1 MSERERQRQGRRRG
15 PRPSD
20 AAIVGM
26 GAVFPG
32 AADLA
37 AYRRNLFSGA
47 DCIGDVPPQR
57 WDPEVYYHPDGA
69 AGPVAG
75 DRFYCRRGGF
85 VDGLAAFDP
94 TRFGI
99 MPAAVEGAEPDQM
112 LALQAT
118 AEAVADAGG
127 EGRLPADRS
136 RIGVVLGRGGF
147 MGVATAR
154 LDQRVRTAH
163 QVAQTL
169 RELAPELG
177 ERRIAEVRAA
187 FQDALGPERPDA
199 SIGLVPSFT
208 AARTANR
215 MDFRGP
221 AYTLDAACASSLLA
235 VDQAVGLLAAGR
247 CDVVVAGAVHHC
259 HIATLWSV
267 FTQLRALS
275 PSERIRPFDRRADGT
290 LLSEGTGVV
299 LLKRLAD
306 ARRDGDRVYA
316 VVRGTGVDGDGRA
329 ASLMSPLVAGQ
340 VRALER
346 AWREAGLDPREPGAL
361 GLLEAHGTGT
371 PVGDAAEL
379 DTLARVFGPPRP
391 GEGPGIGFGSVKSML
406 GHTMQ
411 ASGMAGLIKA
421 ALAVHEGVLPPTLH
435 LEEPHP
441 DLARTRMRPVTAAE
455 PWERG
460 ATPRRAGVNA
470 FGFGGIN
477 AHVVLE
483 EAPAAD
489 RPAVL
494 PVRRF
499 LPSAGPAAPVGTPGA
514 PGGVLLLA
522 AESPAGLS
530 ALLAADA
537 PVSGGE
543 GPCRLAVF
551 GPTPQRLALAAK
563 AVARGRAW
571 RGRGDVWF
579 TPEPLGGRV
588 AFLFP
593 GLEPEFAP
601 VLDDVADRLG
611 FPRPR
616 LGRGDGLVE
625 RALDAVATGRFLAR
639 VLPALGIEADVL
651 AGHSLGEWAAMV
663 AAGLYPQEAA
673 DTFLDSLRP
682 GSLRVPDLVYAALGC
697 GAERAR
703 AALHGLERVVVSHDN
718 CPHQSV
724 ICGEPDQVAAAVGRL
739 RGEGVLG
746 QELPFR
752 SGFHTPMWEPY
763 LGQVRAAFARLPLR
777 AGSVPVWS
785 ATTCAPFPSGERE
798 VRELVVR
805 HLLEPVR
812 FRELTLRLYE
822 EEGVR
827 SFVTLGPGSLPGFA
841 EDTLRDRPHLSVP
854 CSSPR
859 LQGLASLSRA
869 CAALWAEGHAPRWE
883 LLLPSG
889 GSSGTAPGP
898 SSAIPSEAGPGPT
911 PAAPAETGPG
921 PTPAG
926 AAEAGPGP
934 TPGGAA
940 EAGPGPTPDA
950 PAQPI
955 PTPTP
960 AGAAEAGPGS
970 TPGGAAGTGNA
981 RPAPSATRPAAA
993 TRTASRGRAV
1003 PLDLGS
1009 PLVRLGE
1016 TARAKL
1022 GGLLSTA
1029 PAPMAPALPG
1039 AAVPGPALPGA
1050 PVPRAA
1056 VPGALPGAAVPGA
1069 AVPGPA
1075 LPGAAVPGAAVP
1087 RAAIPG
1093 AAAQEAPAGTR
1104 PVLLSALDAVLDDT
1118 RSAAR
1123 SVTGAWAAGGSAP
1136 APSGP
1141 VPRPSGSVPQPAG
1154 SVPGPSSPSLGP
1166 AGPLPTPTQ
1175 TGPWPDRFAPE
1186 PSGSA
1191 PRPAGSFP
1199 GPAGSTQGPAR
1210 SAQGPASTDPRPA
1223 RPVQGPTGTAP
1234 APAGSTPR
1242 PAGPLPTPAQT
1253 GPWPDRF
1260 APEPS
1265 GSAPR
1270 HTGSAPRPA
1279 DPAPASRHPGPG
1291 PAGSGSGP
1299 GGLLPQAGTGARA
1312 GSGGGAGRATGRGVL
1327 RLSLAALPYV
1337 RDHCVYLQP
1346 DGWPEDSDRFPVVPM
1361 TTMLEL
1367 AADAARRYAP
1377 RGAPVTGFED
1387 VRALRWL
1394 PVEPALDVEVVVRAE
1409 GPGRIRVG
1417 IGEYASAVVLCGGRY
1432 EGPPAPDTT
1441 PLRDPG
1447 PAPVSAA
1454 ALYRDRWMF
1463 HGPRF
1468 AAVHEVRTVA
1478 EDGIEGVVR
1487 ALPDPGALL
1496 DAAGQLFGH
1505 WMQLRLPVDRLVFPA
1520 TVDRIRFYGPPP
1532 ALGELLRTTARVREV
1547 RDVTVR
1553 GDIELCRAGGTVWA
1567 RVEGWTYRRFGA
1579 DERVWPMKF
1588 TPEVCGIGEP
1598 QPGGWCLARRRWSDP
1613 ASQELVMR
1621 RYLGAAEREAYGR
1634 LSPRARAPWLLG
1646 RIAAKDALRQVLW
1659 DGGAGP
1665 VFPAEVPV
1673 GNDAAGR
1680 PLALGPLTRGFRL
1693 TIAHKDRI
1701 AVALAGPGGRAVGID
1716 VETVTADPDAL
1727 VRIALGP
1734 GELRL
1739 AEGLA
1744 AAGGT
1749 GLPAALTALW
1759 CAKEAAAK
1767 AEGGGLGGRPR
1778 EWRVSGDPDGDG
1790 LLVRSPAGRP
1800 YPVRTTLLGSA
1811 PLDHVVAWTGRG
1823 TAAGAPFDLT
1833 ETHHGI

>member
-1 MSERERQRQGRRRG
+1 MSERARRG
-15 PRPSD
+15 PRPTD

-32 AADLA
+32 APDLA
-37 AYRRNLFSGA
+37 SYRRNLLSGT
-47 DCIGDVPPQR
+47 DCIGEVPPGR
-57 WDPEVYYHPDGA
+57 WDPEVYYDPDGA
-69 AGPVAG
+69 TGPAAG

-112 LALQAT
+112 LALHAT
-118 AEAVADAGG
+118 AEAIADAGG
-127 EGRLPADRS
+127 EERLPADRS

-163 QVAQTL
+163 QLAQTL

-177 ERRIAEVRAA
+177 ERRIAQVRSA
-187 FQDALGPERPDA
+187 FQEALGPERPDA

-215 MDFRGP
+215 LDFRGP

-247 CDVVVAGAVHHC
+247 CDAVVAGAVHHC

-306 ARRDGDRVYA
+306 AERDGDRVYA
-316 VVRGTGVDGDGRA
+316 VIRGTGVAGDGRA

-346 AWREAGLDPREPGAL
+346 AWREAGLDPRAPGAL

-379 DTLARVFGPPRP
+379 DTLAQVFGPPERS
-391 GEGPGIGFGSVKSML
+391 GGGIGTATGTGVGTGTGIGFGSVKSML

-460 ATPRRAGVNA
+460 PMPRRAGVNA

-483 EAPAAD
+483 EAPAAAA
-489 RPAVL
+489 RPAAA
-494 PVRRF
+494 VRRF
-499 LPSAGPAAPVGTPGA
+499 LPLGGPASPVGGA
-514 PGGVLLLA
+514 ARGDVLLLA
-522 AESPAGLS
+522 ADSTAELAARLASASPAAGDADS
-530 ALLAADA
+530 GDADPAAAPQAIPA
-537 PVSGGE
+537 PVGD
-543 GPCRLAVF
+543 GPCRVAVL

-563 AVARGRAW
+563 VVARGRPW

-601 VLDDVADRLG
+601 VVDDVADRLRL
-611 FPRPR
+611 PRPR
-616 LGRGDGLVE
+616 LTRGESLVE
-625 RALDAVATGRFLAR
+625 RALDALATGRFFAR
-639 VLPALGIEADVL
+639 VLPGLGIEADVL

-663 AAGLYPQEAA
+663 ASGMYPQEAA

-682 GSLRVPDLVYAALGC
+682 GSLKVPDLVYAALGC
-697 GAERAR
+697 GAPRAE
-703 AALHGLERVVVSHDN
+703 AALHGLDRVVVSHDN

-724 ICGEPDQVAAAVGRL
+724 VCGDPDQVAAVVARL
-739 RGEGVLG
+739 RGEGVIG

-777 AGSVPVWS
+777 PGALPVWS
-785 ATTCAPFPSGERE
+785 ATTCAPFPDAPQE
-798 VRELVVR
+798 VRDLVVR

-827 SFVTLGPGSLPGFA
+827 SFVTLGPGSLPGFV
-841 EDTLRDRPHLSVP
+841 EDTLRERPHLAVST
-854 CSSPR
+854 SSPR
-859 LQGLASLSRA
+859 LPGLASLSRT
-869 CAALWAEGHAPRWE
+869 CAALWVEGHAPRWE
-883 LLLPSG
+883 RLFSG
-889 GSSGTAPGP
+889 GRVAGADPGP
-898 SSAIPSEAGPGPT
+898 VPAGPAQALRQAGPGTTAAHPVT
-911 PAAPAETGPG
+911 AAPAT
-921 PTPAG
+921 
-926 AAEAGPGP
+926 
-934 TPGGAA
+934 
-940 EAGPGPTPDA
+940 
-950 PAQPI
+950 
-955 PTPTP
+955 
-960 AGAAEAGPGS
+960 S
-970 TPGGAAGTGNA
+970 
-981 RPAPSATRPAAA
+981 
-993 TRTASRGRAV
+993 GRAV

-1016 TARAKL
+1016 AARAAL
-1022 GGLLSTA
+1022 GGLLA
-1029 PAPMAPALPG
+1029 PEPAAPPG
-1039 AAVPGPALPGA
+1039 VP
-1050 PVPRAA
+1050 
-1056 VPGALPGAAVPGA
+1056 
-1069 AVPGPA
+1069 
-1075 LPGAAVPGAAVP
+1075 
-1087 RAAIPG
+1087 
-1093 AAAQEAPAGTR
+1093 AAAEAGQSPQTGQTAQPGQAAPGGPR
-1104 PVLLSALDAVLDDT
+1104 PVLLSALDAVLSDT
-1118 RSAAR
+1118 RAAVR
-1123 SVTGAWAAGGSAP
+1123 SVSEAWSASARPPEPAVPVGGLR
-1136 APSGP
+1136 G
-1141 VPRPSGSVPQPAG
+1141 SGS
-1154 SVPGPSSPSLGP
+1154 
-1166 AGPLPTPTQ
+1166 
-1175 TGPWPDRFAPE
+1175 
-1186 PSGSA
+1186 
-1191 PRPAGSFP
+1191 P
-1199 GPAGSTQGPAR
+1199 GPAA
-1210 SAQGPASTDPRPA
+1210 A
-1223 RPVQGPTGTAP
+1223 V
-1234 APAGSTPR
+1234 
-1242 PAGPLPTPAQT
+1242 
-1253 GPWPDRF
+1253 
-1260 APEPS
+1260 
-1265 GSAPR
+1265 
-1270 HTGSAPRPA
+1270 
-1279 DPAPASRHPGPG
+1279 
-1291 PAGSGSGP
+1291 
-1299 GGLLPQAGTGARA
+1299 AGTH
-1312 GSGGGAGRATGRGVL
+1312 TL
-1327 RLSLAALPYV
+1327 HLSLAALPYV

-1377 RGAPVTGFED
+1377 PGLAVVGYED

-1394 PVEPALDVEVVVRAE
+1394 PVEPAVDIEATVRGD
-1409 GPGRIRVG
+1409 GPGRYRVG
-1417 IGEYASAVVLCGGRY
+1417 LGEYASVVVLLGDRY
-1432 EGPPAPDTT
+1432 GQPPAPDTT

-1447 PAPVSAA
+1447 PAPVSAE

-1468 AAVHEVRTVA
+1468 AAVHEVRTVGS
-1478 EDGIEGVVR
+1478 DGIQGVLR

-1520 TVDRIRFYGPPP
+1520 TVDRIRYSGPPP
-1532 ALGELLRTTARVREV
+1532 APQELVSATARIREV
-1547 RDVTVR
+1547 HDVTVR
-1553 GDIELCRAGGTVWA
+1553 GDVELRRAGGEVWA
-1567 RVEGWTYRRFGA
+1567 LIEGWTYRRFGA

-1598 QPGGWCLARRRWSDP
+1598 QPAGWCLARRRWSDP

-1621 RYLGAAEREAYGR
+1621 RYLGAAERAVYER

-1646 RIAAKDALRQVLW
+1646 RIAAKDALRHLLW
-1659 DGGAGP
+1659 DAGAGP
-1665 VFPAEVPV
+1665 VFPAEVPI
-1673 GNDAAGR
+1673 GNDPAGR
-1680 PLALGPLTRGFRL
+1680 PVAEGPLARGHRL

-1701 AVALAGPGGRAVGID
+1701 AVALAHPHRAVGID
-1716 VETVTADPDAL
+1716 VEPVTADPDAL
-1727 VRIALGP
+1727 IRIALAP
-1734 GELRL
+1734 DELRL
-1739 AEGLA
+1739 AEALSA
-1744 AAGGT
+1744 RDAT

-1767 AEGGGLGGRPR
+1767 AAGSGLGGRPR
-1778 EWRVSGDPDGDG
+1778 EWRVSGDPDSGG
-1790 LLVRSPAGRP
+1790 LLVRSPDGHP
-1800 YPVRTTLLGSA
+1800 YAIGTTLLGSA
-1811 PLDHVVAWTGRG
+1811 PLDHVVAWTAHGP
-1823 TAAGAPFDLT
+1823 AASPVPFHLT
-1833 ETHHGI
+1833 ETRHGT

>member
-1 MSERERQRQGRRRG
+1 MSERRQRARG
-15 PRPSD
+15 PRPTD

-32 AADLA
+32 AGDLA
-37 AYRRNLFSGA
+37 AYRRNLLAGT
-47 DCIGDVPPQR
+47 DCIGEVPPGR
-57 WDPEVYYHPDGA
+57 WDPEVYYDPA
-69 AGPVAG
+69 AATGSPAG

-112 LALQAT
+112 LALHAT
-118 AEAVADAGG
+118 AEAIADAGG
-127 EGRLPADRS
+127 EDRLPADRS

-163 QVAQTL
+163 QLAQTL

-177 ERRIAEVRAA
+177 EHRIAAVRSA
-187 FQDALGPERPDA
+187 FQEALGPERPDA

-215 MDFRGP
+215 LDFRGP

-235 VDQAVGLLAAGR
+235 VDQAVGLLAGGR

-306 ARRDGDRVYA
+306 AQRDGDRIYA
-316 VVRGTGVDGDGRA
+316 VVRGTGVAGDGRA

-346 AWREAGLDPREPGAL
+346 AWREAGLDPRAAGAL

-379 DTLARVFGPPRP
+379 DTLAQVFGPPD
-391 GEGPGIGFGSVKSML
+391 GSGQGVGFGSVKSML

-421 ALAVHEGVLPPTLH
+421 VLAVHEGILPPTLH

-441 DLARTRMRPVTAAE
+441 DLARTRMRPVTSAE

-460 ATPRRAGVNA
+460 PEPRRAGVNA

-483 EAPAAD
+483 EAPGSAS
-489 RPAVL
+489 RPA
-494 PVRRF
+494 PAAPAPAPARVRRF
-499 LPSAGPAAPVGTPGA
+499 LPLADAPPVDAAA
-514 PGGVLLLA
+514 RDDVLLLA
-522 AESPAGLS
+522 AHGPAELA
-530 ALLAADA
+530 ALLADG
-537 PVSGGE
+537 VSAGQ
-543 GPCRLAVF
+543 GPCRLAVV

-563 AVARGRAW
+563 VVARGRSW

-593 GLEPEFAP
+593 GLEPEFTP

-611 FPRPR
+611 LDRPR
-616 LGRGDGLVE
+616 LSRGGELME
-625 RALDAVATGRFLAR
+625 RALDAIATGRFFAR
-639 VLPALGIEADVL
+639 VLPELGIEADVL

-663 AAGLYPQEAA
+663 AGGMYPPDAAGA
-673 DTFLDSLRP
+673 FLASLRP
-682 GSLRVPDLVYAALGC
+682 GSLKVPDLVYAALGC
-697 GAERAR
+697 GARRAE
-703 AALHGLERVVVSHDN
+703 AAVHGVDGVVVSHDN

-724 ICGEPDQVAAAVGRL
+724 VCGDPAGVSEVLERL
-739 RGEGVLG
+739 RADGVLG

-763 LGQVRAAFARLPLR
+763 LGQVRAAFARLPMRPPAL
-777 AGSVPVWS
+777 PVWS
-785 ATTCAPFPSGERE
+785 ATTCAPFPSAPAE
-798 VRELVVR
+798 VRELVER

-812 FRELTLRLYE
+812 FRELTLRMYE

-827 SFVTLGPGSLPGFA
+827 SFVTLGPGSLPGFV
-841 EDTLRDRPHLSVP
+841 EDTLRERPHLSVP
-854 CSSPR
+854 TASPR
-859 LQGLASLSRA
+859 LPGLAALRRT
-869 CAALWAEGHAPRWE
+869 CAALWTEGHAPDWSR
-883 LLLPSG
+883 L
-889 GSSGTAPGP
+889 APP
-898 SSAIPSEAGPGPT
+898 AAT
-911 PAAPAETGPG
+911 PAAETAPPG
-921 PTPAG
+921 
-926 AAEAGPGP
+926 
-934 TPGGAA
+934 
-940 EAGPGPTPDA
+940 
-950 PAQPI
+950 
-955 PTPTP
+955 
-960 AGAAEAGPGS
+960 
-970 TPGGAAGTGNA
+970 A
-981 RPAPSATRPAAA
+981 RPALSGVRPG
-993 TRTASRGRAV
+993 RTV

-1016 TARAKL
+1016 AARAAL
-1022 GGLLSTA
+1022 GDLVPTPPPA
-1029 PAPMAPALPG
+1029 PAVSG
-1039 AAVPGPALPGA
+1039 
-1050 PVPRAA
+1050 
-1056 VPGALPGAAVPGA
+1056 
-1069 AVPGPA
+1069 
-1075 LPGAAVPGAAVP
+1075 
-1087 RAAIPG
+1087 
-1093 AAAQEAPAGTR
+1093 R
-1104 PVLLSALDAVLDDT
+1104 PVLLSALDTVLADT

-1123 SVTGAWAAGGSAP
+1123 HVTEAWSAVYP
-1136 APSGP
+1136 
-1141 VPRPSGSVPQPAG
+1141 
-1154 SVPGPSSPSLGP
+1154 
-1166 AGPLPTPTQ
+1166 
-1175 TGPWPDRFAPE
+1175 
-1186 PSGSA
+1186 
-1191 PRPAGSFP
+1191 
-1199 GPAGSTQGPAR
+1199 
-1210 SAQGPASTDPRPA
+1210 
-1223 RPVQGPTGTAP
+1223 P
-1234 APAGSTPR
+1234 APAGPGPVPSAGAA
-1242 PAGPLPTPAQT
+1242 AGP
-1253 GPWPDRF
+1253 
-1260 APEPS
+1260 
-1265 GSAPR
+1265 
-1270 HTGSAPRPA
+1270 
-1279 DPAPASRHPGPG
+1279 
-1291 PAGSGSGP
+1291 
-1299 GGLLPQAGTGARA
+1299 
-1312 GSGGGAGRATGRGVL
+1312 GSGGSGGATGKHIL
-1327 RLSLAALPYV
+1327 RLSLGTLPYV

-1367 AADAARRYAP
+1367 AAEAALRAAP
-1377 RGAPVTGFED
+1377 PGAAVVGYDD

-1394 PVEPALDVEVVVRAE
+1394 PVEPAVDIEVATRPD
-1409 GPGRIRVG
+1409 GPGRIRVALG
-1417 IGEYASAVVLCGGRY
+1417 AYATVVVLLGERYGR
-1432 EGPPAPDTT
+1432 PPAPDTT
-1441 PLRDPG
+1441 PIRDPR

-1454 ALYRDRWMF
+1454 GLYRDRWMF

-1468 AAVHEVRTVA
+1468 AGVHEVRAVGD
-1478 EDGIEGVVR
+1478 DGIRGVLR

-1532 ALGELLRTTARVREV
+1532 APHSLVEATARIREV

-1553 GDIELCRAGGTVWA
+1553 GDLDLLDPAGRLWA
-1567 RVEGWTYRRFGA
+1567 RIDGWAYRRFGA

-1598 QPGGWCLARRRWSDP
+1598 QAAGWCLARRRWTDP

-1621 RYLGAAEREAYGR
+1621 RYLGAAERTVYEA

-1646 RIAAKDALRQVLW
+1646 RIAAKDAVRHLLW
-1659 DGGAGP
+1659 DGGSGP

-1680 PLALGPLTRGFRL
+1680 PLAEGPLARGLRL
-1693 TIAHKDRI
+1693 SIAHKDRL
-1701 AVALAGPGGRAVGID
+1701 AVALAHRTHPVGID
-1716 VETVTADPDAL
+1716 VETVTGDPDAL
-1727 VRIALGP
+1727 IRIALTAH
-1734 GELRL
+1734 ELRL
-1739 AEGLA
+1739 AEALA
-1744 AAGGT
+1744 DRGGT
-1749 GLPAALTALW
+1749 DLPAALTMLW

-1767 AEGGGLGGRPR
+1767 SQGAGLGGRPR
-1778 EWRVSGDPDGDG
+1778 DWTVTDDPGSGGLRV
-1790 LLVRSPAGRP
+1790 LSPGGHP
-1800 YPVRTTLLGSA
+1800 HPVRTTVVPDG
-1811 PLDHVVAWTGRG
+1811 HVIAWTSLP
-1823 TAAGAPFDLT
+1823 ASPAPVPFPLT
-1833 ETHHGI
+1833 ETRHGH

>member
-1 MSERERQRQGRRRG
+1 MSERRPRQGGG
-15 PRPSD
+15 PRPTD

-37 AYRRNLFSGA
+37 AYRRNLLAGT
-47 DCIGDVPPQR
+47 DCIGDVPPER
-57 WDPEVYYHPDGA
+57 WDPEVYFDPEAA
-69 AGPVAG
+69 AGPAAG

-112 LALQAT
+112 LALHAT
-118 AEAVADAGG
+118 AEAIADAGG
-127 EGRLPADRS
+127 EDRLPADRS

-163 QVAQTL
+163 QLAQTL

-177 ERRIAEVRAA
+177 ERRIAAVRSA

-215 MDFRGP
+215 LDLRGP

-247 CDVVVAGAVHHC
+247 CDAVVAGAVHHC

-275 PSERIRPFDRRADGT
+275 PSGSIRPFDRRADGT

-306 ARRDGDRVYA
+306 AERDGDRVYA
-316 VVRGTGVDGDGRA
+316 VVRGTGVAGDGRA

-346 AWREAGLDPREPGAL
+346 AWREAGLDPQEAGAL

-379 DTLARVFGPPRP
+379 DTLAQVFGPPGP
-391 GEGPGIGFGSVKSML
+391 DGPGIGFGSVKSML

-441 DLARTRMRPVTAAE
+441 DLARTRMRPVAAAQ

-460 ATPRRAGVNA
+460 PAPRRAGVNA

-477 AHVVLE
+477 AHAVLE
-483 EAPAAD
+483 EAPAAA
-489 RPAVL
+489 RPRL

-499 LPSAGPAAPVGTPGA
+499 LPLGGAAAPSGPAAHGD
-514 PGGVLLLA
+514 VLLIGADTPAELSARLA
-522 AESPAGLS
+522 AAS
-530 ALLAADA
+530 

-543 GPCRLAVF
+543 GPCRVAVV

-563 AVARGRAW
+563 VVARGRPW

-579 TPEPLGGRV
+579 ARQPLGGQV

-601 VLDDVADRLG
+601 VVDDVAERFALT
-611 FPRPR
+611 PPR
-616 LGRGDGLVE
+616 LTRGTSLVE
-625 RALDAVATGRFLAR
+625 RALDAIATGRFYAR
-639 VLPALGIEADVL
+639 VLPALGVGADVL

-663 AAGLYPQEAA
+663 AAGMYPQEAA

-682 GSLRVPDLVYAALGC
+682 GDLRVPDLVYAALGC
-697 GAERAR
+697 GAPRAQ
-703 AALHGLERVVVSHDN
+703 AALHGMDRVVLSHDN

-724 ICGEPDQVAAAVGRL
+724 VCGEPDQVAAVVARL
-739 RGEGVLG
+739 RADGVLG

-763 LGQVRAAFARLPLR
+763 LGQVRAAFDRLPLR
-777 AGSVPVWS
+777 PGSLPVWS
-785 ATTCAPFPSGERE
+785 ATTCAPFPSAPRD
-798 VRELVVR
+798 VRDLVVR

-812 FRELTLRLYE
+812 FRELALGLYE
-822 EEGVR
+822 QGVR
-827 SFVTLGPGSLPGFA
+827 TFVTLGPGSLPGFV
-841 EDTLRDRPHLSVP
+841 EDTLRDRPHLSV
-854 CSSPR
+854 STSAPR
-859 LQGLASLSRA
+859 LGGLAALERT
-869 CAALWAEGHAPRWE
+869 CAALWSEGHTVFPAGSPTWLKAGAGPRDRPRVGASAE
-883 LLLPSG
+883 AAG
-889 GSSGTAPGP
+889 GRSPVGAEPGSAQTGPPVPPGTAGSPDFRPGTARVGDGRSP
-898 SSAIPSEAGPGPT
+898 V
-911 PAAPAETGPG
+911 
-921 PTPAG
+921 G
-926 AAEAGPGP
+926 AAE
-934 TPGGAA
+934 
-940 EAGPGPTPDA
+940 PDR
-950 PAQPI
+950 
-955 PTPTP
+955 
-960 AGAAEAGPGS
+960 
-970 TPGGAAGTGNA
+970 AAGTG
-981 RPAPSATRPAAA
+981 T
-993 TRTASRGRAV
+993 GCAV

-1016 TARAKL
+1016 EARASL
-1022 GGLLSTA
+1022 AGMLA
-1029 PAPMAPALPG
+1029 PAPAPAP
-1039 AAVPGPALPGA
+1039 AAR
-1050 PVPRAA
+1050 PVD
-1056 VPGALPGAAVPGA
+1056 
-1069 AVPGPA
+1069 
-1075 LPGAAVPGAAVP
+1075 
-1087 RAAIPG
+1087 
-1093 AAAQEAPAGTR
+1093 R
-1104 PVLLSALDAVLDDT
+1104 PVLLSALDAVLADT
-1118 RSAAR
+1118 DAAAR
-1123 SVTGAWAAGGSAP
+1123 AVTGAWTA
-1136 APSGP
+1136 
-1141 VPRPSGSVPQPAG
+1141 
-1154 SVPGPSSPSLGP
+1154 
-1166 AGPLPTPTQ
+1166 
-1175 TGPWPDRFAPE
+1175 
-1186 PSGSA
+1186 SGSA
-1191 PRPAGSFP
+1191 PGP
-1199 GPAGSTQGPAR
+1199 GR
-1210 SAQGPASTDPRPA
+1210 R
-1223 RPVQGPTGTAP
+1223 
-1234 APAGSTPR
+1234 
-1242 PAGPLPTPAQT
+1242 
-1253 GPWPDRF
+1253 
-1260 APEPS
+1260 PEPE
-1265 GSAPR
+1265 
-1270 HTGSAPRPA
+1270 
-1279 DPAPASRHPGPG
+1279 
-1291 PAGSGSGP
+1291 
-1299 GGLLPQAGTGARA
+1299 AGTGTGPSPGAAPDAVSGA
-1312 GSGGGAGRATGRGVL
+1312 GAGLAAGAAGGGAQTL
-1327 RLSLAALPYV
+1327 RLSLAELPCV

-1346 DGWPEDSDRFPVVPM
+1346 DGWSEDSDRFPVVPM

-1367 AADAARRYAP
+1367 AADAARRHAP
-1377 RGAPVTGFED
+1377 PGLAVVGYED

-1394 PVEPALDVEVVVRAE
+1394 AVEPAVDVEVSVRPD
-1409 GPGRIRVG
+1409 GPGRMRVALG
-1417 IGEYASAVVLCGGRY
+1417 AYASVVVLFGERY
-1432 EGPPAPDTT
+1432 EGPPAPDGT
-1441 PLRDPG
+1441 PLRDAG
-1447 PAPVSAA
+1447 PAPVSAE

-1468 AAVHEVRTVA
+1468 AGVHEVRAVGS
-1478 EDGIEGVVR
+1478 DGIHGVLRV
-1487 ALPDPGALL
+1487 LPDPGALL

-1520 TVDRIRFYGPPP
+1520 TVDRIRLYGPPP
-1532 ALGELLRTTARVREV
+1532 APPELLAATARIRAVQ
-1547 RDVTVR
+1547 DVTVR
-1553 GDIELCRAGGTVWA
+1553 GDVELRRPGGEVWA
-1567 RVEGWTYRRFGA
+1567 RIEGWTYRRFGA

-1598 QPGGWCLARRRWSDP
+1598 RPEGWCLARRRWSDS

-1621 RYLGAAEREAYGR
+1621 RYLGAAEREVYER
-1634 LSPRARAPWLLG
+1634 LAPRARAPWLLG
-1646 RIAAKDALRQVLW
+1646 RIAAKDALRGLLW

-1673 GNDAAGR
+1673 GNDPAGR
-1680 PLALGPLTRGFRL
+1680 PLAEGPLTRGFRL
-1693 TIAHKDRI
+1693 SIAHKDRI
-1701 AVALAGPGGRAVGID
+1701 AVALAHPDRAVGID
-1716 VETVTADPDAL
+1716 VEAVTADPDAL

-1739 AEGLA
+1739 AERLA
-1744 AAGGT
+1744 AHGDR

-1767 AEGGGLGGRPR
+1767 ADGGGLGGRPR
-1778 EWRVSGDPDGDG
+1778 DWRVTGDRDSGELLVTSPDG
-1790 LLVRSPAGRP
+1790 AP
-1800 YPVRTTLLGSA
+1800 YPVRTTLLTGTPPADPAIAGPPVTA
-1811 PLDHVVAWTGRG
+1811 PPTDHVVAWTPHP
-1823 TAAGAPFDLT
+1823 AAAAPAVPFHLT
-1833 ETHHGI
+1833 ETRHGN

>member
-1 MSERERQRQGRRRG
+1 MSERRPRRGGG
-15 PRPSD
+15 PRPTD

-37 AYRRNLFSGA
+37 SYRRNLLAGTDS
-47 DCIGDVPPQR
+47 IGEVPPER
-57 WDPEVYYHPDGA
+57 WDPEVYFDPGA
-69 AGPVAG
+69 ASGPAAG

-112 LALQAT
+112 LALHAT
-118 AEAVADAGG
+118 AEAIADAGG
-127 EGRLPADRS
+127 EDRLPADRS

-163 QVAQTL
+163 QLAQTL

-177 ERRIAEVRAA
+177 ERRIAAVRSA

-215 MDFRGP
+215 LDLRGP

-235 VDQAVGLLAAGR
+235 VDQAVGLLAGGR
-247 CDVVVAGAVHHC
+247 CDAVVAGAVHHC

-275 PSERIRPFDRRADGT
+275 PSGSIRPFDRRADGT

-306 ARRDGDRVYA
+306 AERDGDRVYA
-316 VVRGTGVDGDGRA
+316 VVRGTGVAGDGRA

-346 AWREAGLDPREPGAL
+346 AWREAGLDPRAPGAL

-379 DTLARVFGPPRP
+379 DTVTQVFGPPGP
-391 GEGPGIGFGSVKSML
+391 EGPGIGFGSVKSML

-421 ALAVHEGVLPPTLH
+421 ALAVHDGVLPPTLH
-435 LEEPHP
+435 LEQPHP
-441 DLARTRMRPVTAAE
+441 DLARTRMRPVTAAQ

-460 ATPRRAGVNA
+460 PAPRRAGVNA

-483 EAPAAD
+483 EAPAAA
-489 RPAVL
+489 RPRP

-499 LPSAGPAAPVGTPGA
+499 LPLGGAAAPVGPGA
-514 PGGVLLLA
+514 RGDVLLIGADSPAELSARLA
-522 AESPAGLS
+522 AGS
-530 ALLAADA
+530 

-543 GPCRLAVF
+543 GPCRVAVA

-563 AVARGRAW
+563 VVARGRPW

-579 TPEPLGGRV
+579 APRPLGGRV

-601 VLDDVADRLG
+601 VLDDVAERFALT
-611 FPRPR
+611 PPR
-616 LGRGDGLVE
+616 LSRGTSLVE
-625 RALDAVATGRFLAR
+625 RALDALATGRFYAR
-639 VLPALGIEADVL
+639 VLPGLGIEADVL

-663 AAGLYPQEAA
+663 AAGMYPQEAA

-682 GSLRVPDLVYAALGC
+682 GDLRVPDLVYAALGC
-697 GAERAR
+697 GAHRAR
-703 AALHGLERVVVSHDN
+703 AALHGLDRVVLSHDN

-724 ICGEPDQVAAAVGRL
+724 VCGEPDQVAAVVARL
-739 RGEGVLG
+739 RADGVLG

-763 LGQVRAAFARLPLR
+763 LGQVRAAFDRLPLR
-777 AGSVPVWS
+777 PGSLPVWS
-785 ATTCAPFPSGERE
+785 ATTCAPFPSAAPE
-798 VRELVVR
+798 VRDLVVR

-812 FRELTLRLYE
+812 FRELTLALHE
-822 EEGVR
+822 QGVR
-827 SFVTLGPGSLPGFA
+827 TFVTLGPGSLPGFV
-841 EDTLRDRPHLSVP
+841 EDTLRGRPHLSVAT
-854 CSSPR
+854 SSPR
-859 LQGLASLSRA
+859 LGGLAALDRT
-869 CAALWAEGHAPRWE
+869 CAALWTEGHPVF
-883 LLLPSG
+883 
-889 GSSGTAPGP
+889 
-898 SSAIPSEAGPGPT
+898 
-911 PAAPAETGPG
+911 PAELRARTGGRVP
-921 PTPAG
+921 
-926 AAEAGPGP
+926 
-934 TPGGAA
+934 
-940 EAGPGPTPDA
+940 
-950 PAQPI
+950 
-955 PTPTP
+955 
-960 AGAAEAGPGS
+960 
-970 TPGGAAGTGNA
+970 AGTGTGRRGVLPDA
-981 RPAPSATRPAAA
+981 AGGTDGPIAAGASA
-993 TRTASRGRAV
+993 GRAV

-1016 TARAKL
+1016 TARASL
-1022 GGLLSTA
+1022 AGMLAQAQAQAQT
-1029 PAPMAPALPG
+1029 PDPALAPG
-1039 AAVPGPALPGA
+1039 PGPGPAEP
-1050 PVPRAA
+1050 
-1056 VPGALPGAAVPGA
+1056 
-1069 AVPGPA
+1069 PA
-1075 LPGAAVPGAAVP
+1075 D
-1087 RAAIPG
+1087 
-1093 AAAQEAPAGTR
+1093 R
-1104 PVLLSALDAVLDDT
+1104 PVLLSALDAVLADT
-1118 RSAAR
+1118 DAAAR
-1123 SVTGAWAAGGSAP
+1123 AVAGAWTASGGAAGG
-1136 APSGP
+1136 G
-1141 VPRPSGSVPQPAG
+1141 
-1154 SVPGPSSPSLGP
+1154 
-1166 AGPLPTPTQ
+1166 TQ
-1175 TGPWPDRFAPE
+1175 
-1186 PSGSA
+1186 
-1191 PRPAGSFP
+1191 
-1199 GPAGSTQGPAR
+1199 
-1210 SAQGPASTDPRPA
+1210 
-1223 RPVQGPTGTAP
+1223 
-1234 APAGSTPR
+1234 
-1242 PAGPLPTPAQT
+1242 L
-1253 GPWPDRF
+1253 
-1260 APEPS
+1260 
-1265 GSAPR
+1265 
-1270 HTGSAPRPA
+1270 
-1279 DPAPASRHPGPG
+1279 
-1291 PAGSGSGP
+1291 
-1299 GGLLPQAGTGARA
+1299 
-1312 GSGGGAGRATGRGVL
+1312 L

-1346 DGWPEDSDRFPVVPM
+1346 DGWSEDSDRFPVVPM

-1367 AADAARRYAP
+1367 AADAARRHAP
-1377 RGAPVTGFED
+1377 PGLRVVGYED

-1394 PVEPALDVEVVVRAE
+1394 AVEPAVDVEVSVRPD
-1409 GPGRIRVG
+1409 GPGRMRVALG
-1417 IGEYASAVVLCGGRY
+1417 GYASVVVLLGERY
-1432 EGPPAPDTT
+1432 DRPPEPDGT
-1441 PLRDPG
+1441 PLRDAG

-1454 ALYRDRWMF
+1454 ALYRGRWMF

-1468 AAVHEVRTVA
+1468 AGVHEVREVGS
-1478 EDGIEGVVR
+1478 DGIHGMLR

-1520 TVDRIRFYGPPP
+1520 SVDRVRLYGPPP
-1532 ALGELLRTTARVREV
+1532 PPLELVAATARIRAVQ
-1547 RDVTVR
+1547 DVTVR
-1553 GDIELCRAGGTVWA
+1553 GDVELRRPGGGVWA
-1567 RVEGWTYRRFGA
+1567 RIEGWTYRRFGA

-1598 QPGGWCLARRRWSDP
+1598 RPEGWCLARRRWSDP

-1621 RYLGAAEREAYGR
+1621 RYLGAAEREVYER
-1634 LSPRARAPWLLG
+1634 LAPRARAPWLLG
-1646 RIAAKDALRQVLW
+1646 RIAAKDALRGLLW

-1673 GNDAAGR
+1673 GNDPAGR
-1680 PLALGPLTRGFRL
+1680 PLAEGPLTGGFRL
-1693 TIAHKDRI
+1693 SIAHKDRI
-1701 AVALAGPGGRAVGID
+1701 AVALAHPARPVGID
-1716 VETVTADPDAL
+1716 VEAVTADPDAL

-1739 AEGLA
+1739 AERLA
-1744 AAGGT
+1744 AQGDF

-1767 AEGGGLGGRPR
+1767 ADGGGLGGRPR
-1778 EWRVSGDPDGDG
+1778 AWRVTGDRPPGELLVTSPDGT
-1790 LLVRSPAGRP
+1790 P
-1800 YPVRTTLLGSA
+1800 YPVRTTLLTAGPLSGTPLTGPSA
-1811 PLDHVVAWTGRG
+1811 AAAAPPPDHVVAWTPHP
-1823 TAAGAPFDLT
+1823 AAAPAVPLHLT
-1833 ETHHGI
+1833 ETRHGT

>member
-1 MSERERQRQGRRRG
+1 MSERQRRG
-15 PRPSD
+15 PRPTD

-37 AYRRNLFSGA
+37 AYRRNLLAGT
-47 DCIGDVPPQR
+47 DCIGDVPPGR
-57 WDPEVYYHPDGA
+57 WDPEVYYDPGGA
-69 AGPVAG
+69 AGPVSG

-112 LALQAT
+112 LALHAT
-118 AEAVADAGG
+118 AEAIADAGG
-127 EGRLPADRS
+127 EDRLPADRS

-147 MGVATAR
+147 MGTATAR

-163 QVAQTL
+163 QLAQTL
-169 RELAPELG
+169 RELAPELD
-177 ERRIAEVRAA
+177 EWRIAAVRTA

-215 MDFRGP
+215 LDFRGP

-235 VDQAVGLLAAGR
+235 VDQAVGLLAGGR
-247 CDVVVAGAVHHC
+247 CDAVVAGAVHHC

-306 ARRDGDRVYA
+306 AERNGDRIYA
-316 VVRGTGVDGDGRA
+316 VIRGTGVAGDGRA

-346 AWREAGLDPREPGAL
+346 AWQEAGLDPRSPGSL

-379 DTLARVFGPPRP
+379 DTLAQVFGPPEP
-391 GEGPGIGFGSVKSML
+391 GKGKPKGEGKGNGIGFGSVKSML

-421 ALAVHEGVLPPTLH
+421 ALAVYEGVRPPTLH

-460 ATPRRAGVNA
+460 PEPRRAGVNA

-477 AHVVLE
+477 AHAVLE
-483 EAPAAD
+483 EAPGAAAHA
-489 RPAVL
+489 PA
-494 PVRRF
+494 VRRF
-499 LPSAGPAAPVGTPGA
+499 LPLGASARPVAGA
-514 PGGVLLLA
+514 GARDDVLLLGA
-522 AESPAGLS
+522 DSPAELT
-530 ALLAADA
+530 ALLAAGSASTGD
-537 PVSGGE
+537 
-543 GPCRLAVF
+543 GPCRLAVV

-579 TPEPLGGRV
+579 TPEPLGGRT

-601 VLDDVADRLG
+601 VVDDVADRLG
-611 FPRPR
+611 LERPR
-616 LGRGDGLVE
+616 LSRGSELVE
-625 RALDAVATGRFLAR
+625 RALDAIATGRFFAR
-639 VLPALGIEADVL
+639 VLPELGIEAEVF

-663 AAGLYPQEAA
+663 AAGMYPQEAA
-673 DTFLDSLRP
+673 DTFLASLRP
-682 GSLRVPDLVYAALGC
+682 GSLKVPDLVYAALGC
-697 GAERAR
+697 GARRAE
-703 AALHGLERVVVSHDN
+703 AALHGLDGVVVSHDN

-724 ICGEPDQVAAAVGRL
+724 VCGDPAGVAHALERL
-739 RGEGVLG
+739 RSDGVLG

-777 AGSVPVWS
+777 AGFLPVWS
-785 ATTCAPFPSGERE
+785 ATTVFPFPASPGE

-822 EEGVR
+822 EAGVR
-827 SFVTLGPGSLPGFA
+827 TFVTLGPGSLPGFV
-841 EDTLRDRPHLSVP
+841 EDTLRDRPHLSVSA
-854 CSSPR
+854 SSPR
-859 LQGLASLSRA
+859 LAGLAALHRT
-869 CAALWAEGHAPRWE
+869 CAALWSEGHTPRWDR
-883 LLLPSG
+883 LSPVG
-889 GSSGTAPGP
+889 RPA
-898 SSAIPSEAGPGPT
+898 ADAGHT
-911 PAAPAETGPG
+911 PAA
-921 PTPAG
+921 
-926 AAEAGPGP
+926 
-934 TPGGAA
+934 
-940 EAGPGPTPDA
+940 
-950 PAQPI
+950 
-955 PTPTP
+955 
-960 AGAAEAGPGS
+960 
-970 TPGGAAGTGNA
+970 
-981 RPAPSATRPAAA
+981 
-993 TRTASRGRAV
+993 RGRAPV
-1003 PLDLGS
+1003 PLNLDS

-1016 TARAKL
+1016 AARTALR
-1022 GGLLSTA
+1022 GLLPEA
-1029 PAPMAPALPG
+1029 PPG
-1039 AAVPGPALPGA
+1039 ATTATPHEPVSLPGPASPPR
-1050 PVPRAA
+1050 PVSP
-1056 VPGALPGAAVPGA
+1056 PE
-1069 AVPGPA
+1069 PA
-1075 LPGAAVPGAAVP
+1075 SG
-1087 RAAIPG
+1087 
-1093 AAAQEAPAGTR
+1093 R
-1104 PVLLSALDAVLDDT
+1104 PVLLSALDAVLDDA

-1123 SVTGAWAAGGSAP
+1123 SVAEAWQAVRPPEPG
-1136 APSGP
+1136 
-1141 VPRPSGSVPQPAG
+1141 PRPSGTGEAG
-1154 SVPGPSSPSLGP
+1154 APG
-1166 AGPLPTPTQ
+1166 
-1175 TGPWPDRFAPE
+1175 
-1186 PSGSA
+1186 
-1191 PRPAGSFP
+1191 
-1199 GPAGSTQGPAR
+1199 
-1210 SAQGPASTDPRPA
+1210 
-1223 RPVQGPTGTAP
+1223 
-1234 APAGSTPR
+1234 
-1242 PAGPLPTPAQT
+1242 
-1253 GPWPDRF
+1253 
-1260 APEPS
+1260 
-1265 GSAPR
+1265 
-1270 HTGSAPRPA
+1270 
-1279 DPAPASRHPGPG
+1279 
-1291 PAGSGSGP
+1291 GSGP
-1299 GGLLPQAGTGARA
+1299 VAPGAHR
-1312 GSGGGAGRATGRGVL
+1312 L

-1346 DGWPEDSDRFPVVPM
+1346 DGWPEDSDWFPVVPM

-1367 AADAARRYAP
+1367 AAGVALRHAGPGAAVIGYEDA
-1377 RGAPVTGFED
+1377 
-1387 VRALRWL
+1387 RALRWL
-1394 PVEPALDVEVVVRAE
+1394 AVEPAVDVEVGSRVD
-1409 GPGRIRVG
+1409 GPGRVRVRL
-1417 IGEYASAVVLCGGRY
+1417 GEYASVVVLLGEAY
-1432 EGPPAPDTT
+1432 AQPPAPDPT
-1441 PLRDPG
+1441 PLRVPQ
-1447 PAPVSAA
+1447 PAPVSAD

-1468 AAVHEVRTVA
+1468 AGVHEVRAVA
-1478 EDGIEGVVR
+1478 ADGIEGVLR

-1532 ALGELLRTTARVREV
+1532 APHDLVSATARIREV

-1553 GDIELCRAGGTVWA
+1553 GDIELRRATGEVWA
-1567 RVEGWTYRRFGA
+1567 RVDGWTYRRFGA

-1598 QPGGWCLARRRWSDP
+1598 QPAGWCLARRRWTDP

-1621 RYLGAAEREAYGR
+1621 RYLGAAERSAYER
-1634 LSPRARAPWLLG
+1634 LSPRARSPWLLG
-1646 RIAAKDALRQVLW
+1646 RIAAKDALRQLLW

-1665 VFPAEVPV
+1665 VFPVEVPV
-1673 GNDAAGR
+1673 GNDPSGR
-1680 PLALGPLTRGFRL
+1680 PLARGTLAHGVRL
-1693 TIAHKDRI
+1693 SIAHKDRL
-1701 AVALAGPGGRAVGID
+1701 AVAVAHPTRPVGID
-1716 VETVTADPDAL
+1716 VEPVTADPDAL
-1727 VRIALGP
+1727 IRIALGP
-1734 GELRL
+1734 GELLL
-1739 AEGLA
+1739 AEALSA
-1744 AAGGT
+1744 RDGT

-1767 AEGGGLGGRPR
+1767 AHGTGLGGRPR
-1778 EWRVSGDPDGDG
+1778 DWRVGDDPGSGGLRVLSPDGHPYA
-1790 LLVRSPAGRP
+1790 VRS
-1800 YPVRTTLLGSA
+1800 TLL
-1811 PLDHVVAWTGRG
+1811 PDDHVVAWTSHP
-1823 TAAGAPFDLT
+1823 AAPSPAPFHLT
-1833 ETHHGI
+1833 ETSHGH

>member
-1 MSERERQRQGRRRG
+1 MRDAQRRG
-15 PRPSD
+15 PRPTD

-37 AYRRNLFSGA
+37 AYRRNLLAGT
-47 DCIGDVPPQR
+47 DCIGEVPPGR
-57 WDPEVYYHPDGA
+57 WDPEVYYDPQGA

-112 LALQAT
+112 LALHAT
-118 AEAVADAGG
+118 AEAIADAGG
-127 EGRLPADRS
+127 EDRLPADRS

-163 QVAQTL
+163 QLAQTL

-177 ERRIAEVRAA
+177 ERRIAQVRSA

-215 MDFRGP
+215 LDFRGP

-247 CDVVVAGAVHHC
+247 CDAVVAGAAHHC

-306 ARRDGDRVYA
+306 AERDGDRVYA
-316 VVRGTGVDGDGRA
+316 VIRGTGVAGDGRA

-340 VRALER
+340 VQALER
-346 AWREAGLDPREPGAL
+346 AWREAGLDPRAPGAL

-379 DTLARVFGPPRP
+379 DTLAQVFGPR
-391 GEGPGIGFGSVKSML
+391 GPGNGPEVGFGSVKSML

-421 ALAVHEGVLPPTLH
+421 ALAVYEGVLPPTLH
-435 LEEPHP
+435 IEEPHP
-441 DLARTRMRPVTAAE
+441 DLARTRMRPLRAAE

-460 ATPRRAGVNA
+460 PQPRRAGVNA

-483 EAPAAD
+483 EAPTAS
-489 RPAVL
+489 RPAPAPVPASGPGPGRGA

-499 LPSAGPAAPVGTPGA
+499 LPLGPTAAPVGPAAEGDVLLIGADTPGQ
-514 PGGVLLLA
+514 
-522 AESPAGLS
+522 LS
-530 ALLAADA
+530 ARLASTD
-537 PVSGGE
+537 PVSGGD
-543 GPCRLAVF
+543 GPCRVAVV

-563 AVARGRAW
+563 VVARGRPW

-601 VLDDVADRLG
+601 VLDDVAERLG
-611 FPRPR
+611 SATPR
-616 LGRGDGLVE
+616 LTRGASLVE
-625 RALDAVATGRFLAR
+625 RALDAIATGRFFAR
-639 VLPALGIEADVL
+639 VLPELGIEADVL

-663 AAGLYPQEAA
+663 AAGMYPQESA

-682 GSLRVPDLVYAALGC
+682 GDLRVPDLVYAALGC
-697 GAERAR
+697 GATRAR
-703 AALHGLERVVVSHDN
+703 AALHDLDRVVVSHDN

-724 ICGEPDQVAAAVGRL
+724 ICGEPAQVAAAVGRL
-739 RGEGVLG
+739 RGDGVLG

-763 LGQVRAAFARLPLR
+763 LGQVRAAFDRLPLR
-777 AGSVPVWS
+777 PAGLPVWS
-785 ATTCAPFPSGERE
+785 ATTCAPFPSAPRD
-798 VRELVVR
+798 VRDLVVR

-822 EEGVR
+822 DEGVR
-827 SFVTLGPGSLPGFA
+827 GFVTLGPGSLPGFV
-841 EDTLRDRPHLSVP
+841 EDTLRERPHLSIST
-854 CSSPR
+854 SSPR
-859 LQGLASLSRA
+859 LPGLAALRRT
-869 CAALWAEGHAPRWE
+869 CAALWAEGYAPRWD
-883 LLLPSG
+883 LLAEPAPLPSP
-889 GSSGTAPGP
+889 APQAP
-898 SSAIPSEAGPGPT
+898 A
-911 PAAPAETGPG
+911 PAA
-921 PTPAG
+921 
-926 AAEAGPGP
+926 
-934 TPGGAA
+934 
-940 EAGPGPTPDA
+940 
-950 PAQPI
+950 
-955 PTPTP
+955 
-960 AGAAEAGPGS
+960 
-970 TPGGAAGTGNA
+970 A
-981 RPAPSATRPAAA
+981 RPA
-993 TRTASRGRAV
+993 GRAM

-1009 PLVRLGE
+1009 PLVRLDE
-1016 TARAKL
+1016 PARAAL
-1022 GGLLSTA
+1022 VGLLAPPPTVPARA
-1029 PAPMAPALPG
+1029 PAA
-1039 AAVPGPALPGA
+1039 GPVGD
-1050 PVPRAA
+1050 
-1056 VPGALPGAAVPGA
+1056 
-1069 AVPGPA
+1069 
-1075 LPGAAVPGAAVP
+1075 
-1087 RAAIPG
+1087 
-1093 AAAQEAPAGTR
+1093 R
-1104 PVLLSALDAVLDDT
+1104 PVLLSALDAVLADAG
-1118 RSAAR
+1118 SAAR
-1123 SVTGAWAAGGSAP
+1123 AVTEAWSTGVPDPAAAAAPSPAP
-1136 APSGP
+1136 AP
-1141 VPRPSGSVPQPAG
+1141 
-1154 SVPGPSSPSLGP
+1154 
-1166 AGPLPTPTQ
+1166 
-1175 TGPWPDRFAPE
+1175 D
-1186 PSGSA
+1186 
-1191 PRPAGSFP
+1191 
-1199 GPAGSTQGPAR
+1199 
-1210 SAQGPASTDPRPA
+1210 
-1223 RPVQGPTGTAP
+1223 
-1234 APAGSTPR
+1234 
-1242 PAGPLPTPAQT
+1242 
-1253 GPWPDRF
+1253 
-1260 APEPS
+1260 
-1265 GSAPR
+1265 R
-1270 HTGSAPRPA
+1270 HT
-1279 DPAPASRHPGPG
+1279 
-1291 PAGSGSGP
+1291 
-1299 GGLLPQAGTGARA
+1299 
-1312 GSGGGAGRATGRGVL
+1312 L

-1367 AADAARRYAP
+1367 AAEAARRHAP
-1377 RGAPVTGFED
+1377 PGLAVIGYEE

-1394 PVEPALDVEVVVRAE
+1394 AVEPAVDVEVTARGD
-1409 GPGRIRVG
+1409 GPGRMRVTLG
-1417 IGEYASAVVLCGGRY
+1417 AYASVVVLLGERY
-1432 EGPPAPDTT
+1432 GEPPAPDGT
-1441 PLRDPG
+1441 PLREPG

-1468 AAVHEVRTVA
+1468 AGVHEVRSVGS
-1478 EDGIEGVVR
+1478 DGIHGVLR

-1532 ALGELLRTTARVREV
+1532 AAGELVTATARIRAV

-1553 GDIELCRAGGTVWA
+1553 GDIELRGAGGAVWA
-1567 RVEGWTYRRFGA
+1567 RITGWTYRRFGA

-1598 QPGGWCLARRRWSDP
+1598 RPEGWCLARRRWNDP

-1621 RYLGAAEREAYGR
+1621 RYLGAAERAAYEG

-1646 RIAAKDALRQVLW
+1646 RIAAKDALRQLLW

-1665 VFPAEVPV
+1665 VFPAEVSI
-1673 GNDAAGR
+1673 GNDPAGR
-1680 PLALGPLTRGFRL
+1680 PLAESPLTAGFRL
-1693 TIAHKDRI
+1693 SIAHKDRI
-1701 AVALAGPGGRAVGID
+1701 AVALAHRARPVGID
-1716 VETVTADPDAL
+1716 VEQVTADPDAL
-1727 VRIALGP
+1727 IRIALGP
-1734 GELRL
+1734 AELCL

-1744 AAGGT
+1744 ARGGT
-1749 GLPAALTALW
+1749 DLAVALTALW

-1767 AEGGGLGGRPR
+1767 AAGVGLGGRPR
-1778 EWRVSGDPDGDG
+1778 DWRVAGDPDSGA
-1790 LLVRSPAGRP
+1790 LLVTSPDGDPYPIRTTPLTTPLTAPLTAPLSASLAAPLAASPADTVP
-1800 YPVRTTLLGSA
+1800 
-1811 PLDHVVAWTGRG
+1811 DHVVAWTDHL
-1823 TAAGAPFDLT
+1823 AAPSPVPVPLPLT
-1833 ETHHGI
+1833 EARHGN

>member
-1 MSERERQRQGRRRG
+1 MSERLRRG
-15 PRPSD
+15 PRPTD

-37 AYRRNLFSGA
+37 SYRRNLLAGTDS
-47 DCIGDVPPQR
+47 IGDVPPGR
-57 WDPEVYYHPDGA
+57 WDPEVYYDPDGA
-69 AGPVAG
+69 TGPVAG

-112 LALQAT
+112 LALHAT
-118 AEAVADAGG
+118 AAAIADAGG
-127 EGRLPADRS
+127 EDRLPADRS

-163 QVAQTL
+163 QLAQTL

-177 ERRIAEVRAA
+177 ERRIAQVRSA

-215 MDFRGP
+215 LDFRGP

-235 VDQAVGLLAAGR
+235 VDQAVGLLAGGR
-247 CDVVVAGAVHHC
+247 CDAVVAGAVHHC

-306 ARRDGDRVYA
+306 AERDGDRVYA
-316 VVRGTGVDGDGRA
+316 VIRGTGVAGDGRA

-346 AWREAGLDPREPGAL
+346 AWREAGLDPRAPGAL

-379 DTLARVFGPPRP
+379 DTLAQVFGPPEP
-391 GEGPGIGFGSVKSML
+391 SGTGLGSGIGNGFDIGFGSVKSML

-435 LEEPHP
+435 LEEPHA
-441 DLARTRMRPVTAAE
+441 DLARTRMRPVTSAE

-460 ATPRRAGVNA
+460 PAPRRAGVNA

-483 EAPAAD
+483 EPPSTTARPAAA
-489 RPAVL
+489 PG
-494 PVRRF
+494 RRF
-499 LPSAGPAAPVGTPGA
+499 LPPAGSAEPVGGH
-514 PGGVLLLA
+514 GRGDVLLLA
-522 AESPAGLS
+522 ADSTAELS
-530 ALLAADA
+530 ERLAAVA
-537 PVSGGE
+537 AGPASPEPGPPAPGSPVSVLGA
-543 GPCRLAVF
+543 GPCRVAVL

-563 AVARGRAW
+563 VVARGRPW

-593 GLEPEFAP
+593 GLEPEFTP
-601 VLDDVADRLG
+601 VVDDVADRLRLI
-611 FPRPR
+611 RPR
-616 LGRGDGLVE
+616 LTRGASLVE
-625 RALDAVATGRFLAR
+625 RALDALATGRFFAR
-639 VLPALGIEADVL
+639 VLPGLGIEADVL

-663 AAGLYPQEAA
+663 AAGMYPQEAA

-682 GSLRVPDLVYAALGC
+682 GSVKVPDLVYAALGC
-697 GAERAR
+697 GARRAE
-703 AALHGLERVVVSHDN
+703 AALHGLDRVVVSHDN

-724 ICGEPDQVAAAVGRL
+724 ICGDPDQVAAVVARL
-739 RGEGVLG
+739 RGEGVIG

-752 SGFHTPMWEPY
+752 SGFHTPMWKPY

-777 AGSVPVWS
+777 PGAVPVWS
-785 ATTCAPFPSGERE
+785 ATTCAPFPHAPQQ
-798 VRELVVR
+798 VRDLVVR

-822 EEGVR
+822 EQGVR
-827 SFVTLGPGSLPGFA
+827 SFVTLGPGSLPGFV
-841 EDTLRDRPHLSVP
+841 EDTLRERPHLSVST
-854 CSSPR
+854 SSPR
-859 LQGLASLSRA
+859 LPGLASLSRT
-869 CAALWAEGHAPRWE
+869 CAALWVEGHAPRWE
-883 LLLPSG
+883 RLLP
-889 GSSGTAPGP
+889 A
-898 SSAIPSEAGPGPT
+898 GPT
-911 PAAPAETGPG
+911 PE
-921 PTPAG
+921 
-926 AAEAGPGP
+926 EAGTEPP
-934 TPGGAA
+934 V
-940 EAGPGPTPDA
+940 
-950 PAQPI
+950 
-955 PTPTP
+955 
-960 AGAAEAGPGS
+960 S
-970 TPGGAAGTGNA
+970 
-981 RPAPSATRPAAA
+981 PAP
-993 TRTASRGRAV
+993 GLAV

-1016 TARAKL
+1016 AARTAL
-1022 GGLLSTA
+1022 GGILPAA
-1029 PAPMAPALPG
+1029 PSPG
-1039 AAVPGPALPGA
+1039 
-1050 PVPRAA
+1050 RA
-1056 VPGALPGAAVPGA
+1056 
-1069 AVPGPA
+1069 
-1075 LPGAAVPGAAVP
+1075 
-1087 RAAIPG
+1087 
-1093 AAAQEAPAGTR
+1093 APAGTR
-1104 PVLLSALDAVLDDT
+1104 PVLLSTLDAVLEDT
-1118 RSAAR
+1118 RAAVRTVTEAWSAE
-1123 SVTGAWAAGGSAP
+1123 
-1136 APSGP
+1136 
-1141 VPRPSGSVPQPAG
+1141 RP
-1154 SVPGPSSPSLGP
+1154 
-1166 AGPLPTPTQ
+1166 
-1175 TGPWPDRFAPE
+1175 PE
-1186 PSGSA
+1186 PVG
-1191 PRPAGSFP
+1191 P
-1199 GPAGSTQGPAR
+1199 GA
-1210 SAQGPASTDPRPA
+1210 D
-1223 RPVQGPTGTAP
+1223 
-1234 APAGSTPR
+1234 
-1242 PAGPLPTPAQT
+1242 
-1253 GPWPDRF
+1253 
-1260 APEPS
+1260 PEPD
-1265 GSAPR
+1265 GS
-1270 HTGSAPRPA
+1270 
-1279 DPAPASRHPGPG
+1279 
-1291 PAGSGSGP
+1291 
-1299 GGLLPQAGTGARA
+1299 
-1312 GSGGGAGRATGRGVL
+1312 GRATGNHTL
-1327 RLSLAALPYV
+1327 RVSLAALPYV

-1346 DGWPEDSDRFPVVPM
+1346 EDWPEDSDRFPVVPM

-1377 RGAPVTGFED
+1377 PGLAVIGHED

-1394 PVEPALDVEVVVRAE
+1394 PAEPALDVEVAVRGD
-1409 GPGRIRVG
+1409 GPGRYRVAL
-1417 IGEYASAVVLCGGRY
+1417 GEFASVVVLLGERY
-1432 EGPPAPDTT
+1432 GPPPAPDTT
-1441 PLRDPG
+1441 PLRDPR
-1447 PAPVSAA
+1447 PAPVSAE

-1468 AAVHEVRTVA
+1468 AAVHEVRTVGS
-1478 EDGIEGVVR
+1478 DGIQGVLR

-1520 TVDRIRFYGPPP
+1520 TVDRVRYSGPPP
-1532 ALGELLRTTARVREV
+1532 APRELVSATARIREV
-1547 RDVTVR
+1547 HDVTVR
-1553 GDIELCRAGGTVWA
+1553 GDVELRRADGEVWA
-1567 RVEGWTYRRFGA
+1567 RIEGWTYRRFGA

-1598 QPGGWCLARRRWSDP
+1598 QPAGWCLARRRWSDP

-1621 RYLGAAEREAYGR
+1621 RYLGAAERAVYER

-1646 RIAAKDALRQVLW
+1646 RIAAKDALRQLLW

-1673 GNDAAGR
+1673 GNDPAGR
-1680 PLALGPLTRGFRL
+1680 PVPEGPLARGFRL
-1693 TIAHKDRI
+1693 SIAHKDRI
-1701 AVALAGPGGRAVGID
+1701 AVALAHRDRAVGID
-1716 VETVTADPDAL
+1716 VEPVTADPDAL
-1727 VRIALGP
+1727 IRIALGP
-1734 GELRL
+1734 DELRL
-1739 AEGLA
+1739 AEALA
-1744 AAGGT
+1744 AREGT
-1749 GLPAALTALW
+1749 GLPVALTALW

-1767 AEGGGLGGRPR
+1767 AQGSGLGGRPR
-1778 EWRVSGDPDGDG
+1778 DWRVTGDPDSGG
-1790 LLVRSPAGRP
+1790 LLVRSPAGHP
-1800 YPVRTTLLGSA
+1800 YAVDTTLLGTE
-1811 PLDHVVAWTGRG
+1811 PLDHVVAWTAHG
-1823 TAAGAPFDLT
+1823 AAVPPVPFHLT
-1833 ETHHGI
+1833 ETRHGN

>member
-1 MSERERQRQGRRRG
+1 MSNRRSGTG
-15 PRPSD
+15 PRPTD

-32 AADLA
+32 APDLA
-37 AYRRNLFSGA
+37 AYRRNLLAGTDS
-47 DCIGDVPPQR
+47 IGEVPPDR
-57 WDPEVYYHPDGA
+57 WDPEVYYDPTSGPN
-69 AGPVAG
+69 AGSAPGPAAG

-85 VDGLAAFDP
+85 VDGFAAFDP

-112 LALQAT
+112 LALHAT
-118 AEAVADAGG
+118 AEAIADAGG
-127 EGRLPADRS
+127 EDRLPADRS

-163 QVAQTL
+163 QLAQTL

-177 ERRIAEVRAA
+177 ERRIAAVRSA

-215 MDFRGP
+215 LDFRGP

-235 VDQAVGLLAAGR
+235 VDQAVGLLASDR
-247 CDVVVAGAVHHC
+247 CDAVVAGAVHHC

-306 ARRDGDRVYA
+306 AQRDGDRVYA
-316 VVRGTGVDGDGRA
+316 VIRGTGVAGDGRA

-340 VRALER
+340 VQALER
-346 AWREAGLDPREPGAL
+346 AWRQAGLDPRAPGAL

-379 DTLARVFGPPRP
+379 DTLARVFGPTEP
-391 GEGPGIGFGSVKSML
+391 GDRLGIGFGSVKSML

-460 ATPRRAGVNA
+460 PAPRRAGVNA

-477 AHVVLE
+477 AHVILE
-483 EAPAAD
+483 EAPAGA
-489 RPAVL
+489 RPPL

-499 LPSAGPAAPVGTPGA
+499 LPLGATAAPVGPA
-514 PGGVLLLA
+514 ARADVLLIGA
-522 AESPAGLS
+522 DTPAELS
-530 ALLAADA
+530 ARLASGPPA
-537 PVSGGE
+537 SGGD
-543 GPCRLAVF
+543 GPCRVAVV

-563 AVARGRAW
+563 VVARGRPW

-601 VLDDVADRLG
+601 VVDDVADRLALA
-611 FPRPR
+611 PPR
-616 LGRGDGLVE
+616 LTRGATLVE
-625 RALDAVATGRFLAR
+625 RALDAIATGRFFAR
-639 VLPALGIEADVL
+639 VLPGLGIEADVL

-663 AAGLYPQEAA
+663 AAGMYPQEAA
-673 DTFLDSLRP
+673 DTFLDSLQP
-682 GSLRVPDLVYAALGC
+682 DDLRVPDLVYAALGC
-697 GAERAR
+697 GARRAE
-703 AALHGLERVVVSHDN
+703 AALHGLNAVVVSHDN

-724 ICGEPDQVAAAVGRL
+724 ICGDPDQVASVVERL
-739 RGEGVLG
+739 RADGVHG

-763 LGQVRAAFARLPLR
+763 LGQVRAAFGRLPLR
-777 AGSVPVWS
+777 SGSLPVWS
-785 ATTCAPFPSGERE
+785 ATTCAPFPPDPQE
-798 VRELVVR
+798 VRDLVIR

-827 SFVTLGPGSLPGFA
+827 SFVTLGPGSLPGFV
-841 EDTLRDRPHLSVP
+841 EDTLRERPHLSVST
-854 CSSPR
+854 SSPR
-859 LQGLASLSRA
+859 LPGLAALSRT
-869 CAALWAEGHAPRWE
+869 CAALWAEGYAPRWG
-883 LLLPSG
+883 LLAEAAPAA
-889 GSSGTAPGP
+889 GSPPRPGP
-898 SSAIPSEAGPGPT
+898 AAPRPAPAGPGL
-911 PAAPAETGPG
+911 
-921 PTPAG
+921 
-926 AAEAGPGP
+926 
-934 TPGGAA
+934 
-940 EAGPGPTPDA
+940 
-950 PAQPI
+950 
-955 PTPTP
+955 
-960 AGAAEAGPGS
+960 
-970 TPGGAAGTGNA
+970 
-981 RPAPSATRPAAA
+981 RM
-993 TRTASRGRAV
+993 

-1016 TARAKL
+1016 AARGSL
-1022 GGLLSTA
+1022 SGLLTPAAAAQA
-1029 PAPMAPALPG
+1029 PAPAAPPPPG
-1039 AAVPGPALPGA
+1039 V
-1050 PVPRAA
+1050 
-1056 VPGALPGAAVPGA
+1056 
-1069 AVPGPA
+1069 
-1075 LPGAAVPGAAVP
+1075 
-1087 RAAIPG
+1087 
-1093 AAAQEAPAGTR
+1093 R
-1104 PVLLSALDAVLDDT
+1104 PVLLSALDAVLADAG
-1118 RSAAR
+1118 SAAR
-1123 SVTGAWAAGGSAP
+1123 AVTDAWSAAGPPKVP
-1136 APSGP
+1136 AET
-1141 VPRPSGSVPQPAG
+1141 R
-1154 SVPGPSSPSLGP
+1154 
-1166 AGPLPTPTQ
+1166 
-1175 TGPWPDRFAPE
+1175 
-1186 PSGSA
+1186 
-1191 PRPAGSFP
+1191 
-1199 GPAGSTQGPAR
+1199 AR
-1210 SAQGPASTDPRPA
+1210 AQA
-1223 RPVQGPTGTAP
+1223 RP
-1234 APAGSTPR
+1234 
-1242 PAGPLPTPAQT
+1242 PAQE
-1253 GPWPDRF
+1253 R
-1260 APEPS
+1260 
-1265 GSAPR
+1265 
-1270 HTGSAPRPA
+1270 
-1279 DPAPASRHPGPG
+1279 
-1291 PAGSGSGP
+1291 
-1299 GGLLPQAGTGARA
+1299 
-1312 GSGGGAGRATGRGVL
+1312 L

-1367 AADAARRYAP
+1367 AADAARRHAP
-1377 RGAPVTGFED
+1377 PGLAVVGYED

-1394 PVEPALDVEVVVRAE
+1394 AVEPAVDVEVRVRGD
-1409 GPGRIRVG
+1409 GPGRLHVTL
-1417 IGEYASAVVLCGGRY
+1417 GEYASVVVLLGERY
-1432 EGPPAPDTT
+1432 GEPPAPDGT

-1468 AAVHEVRTVA
+1468 AGVHEVRTVGS
-1478 EDGIEGVVR
+1478 DGIHGVLR

-1520 TVDRIRFYGPPP
+1520 TVDRIRFFGPPP
-1532 ALGELLRTTARVREV
+1532 APQDLVTATARIREV
-1547 RDVTVR
+1547 HDVTVR
-1553 GDIELCRAGGTVWA
+1553 GDLELRRASGGVWA
-1567 RVEGWTYRRFGA
+1567 RIEGWTYRRFGA

-1598 QPGGWCLARRRWSDP
+1598 RPEGWCLARRRWTDP

-1621 RYLGAAEREAYGR
+1621 RYLGAPERAAYER

-1646 RIAAKDALRQVLW
+1646 RIAAKDALRGLLW

-1665 VFPAEVPV
+1665 VFPAEVPI
-1673 GNDAAGR
+1673 GNDPAGR
-1680 PLALGPLTRGFRL
+1680 PLAEGPLTRGHRL
-1693 TIAHKDRI
+1693 SIAHKDRI
-1701 AVALAGPGGRAVGID
+1701 AVALADPARPVGID
-1716 VETVTADPDAL
+1716 VEPVTADPDAL
-1727 VRIALGP
+1727 IRIALGP
-1734 GELRL
+1734 DELRL
-1739 AEGLA
+1739 AERLA
-1744 AAGGT
+1744 ARGGT

-1767 AEGGGLGGRPR
+1767 ADGGGLGGRPR
-1778 EWRVSGDPDGDG
+1778 DWRVTGDPDSGA
-1790 LLVRSPAGRP
+1790 LLVTSPDGHP
-1800 YPVRTTLLGSA
+1800 YPVRTTRLGTPLADSPLTATLPTTITAA
-1811 PLDHVVAWTGRG
+1811 PADPSPPDHVVAWTAHS
-1823 TAAGAPFDLT
+1823 TAPSPVPFHLT
-1833 ETHHGI
+1833 ENRHGN

>member
-1 MSERERQRQGRRRG
+1 MSERPGRG
-15 PRPSD
+15 PRPTD
-20 AAIVGM
+20 AAVVGM

-32 AADLA
+32 AGDLA
-37 AYRRNLFSGA
+37 AYRRNVFAGT
-47 DCIGDVPPQR
+47 DCIGEVPPER
-57 WDPEVYYHPDGA
+57 WDPQVYYDPDAA
-69 AGPVAG
+69 AGPAAG

-85 VDGLAAFDP
+85 VDGLAGFDP

-99 MPAAVEGAEPDQM
+99 MPAAVEGAEPDQL
-112 LALQAT
+112 LALRAT

-127 EGRLPADRS
+127 EERLPADRS

-163 QVAQTL
+163 QLAQTL

-177 ERRIAEVRAA
+177 ERRIAEVRSA
-187 FQDALGPERPDA
+187 FQEALGPERPEA

-215 MDFRGP
+215 LDFRGP

-235 VDQAVGLLAAGR
+235 VDQAVGLLASGR
-247 CDVVVAGAVHHC
+247 CDAVVAGAVHHC

-275 PSERIRPFDRRADGT
+275 PSERIRPFDRAADGT

-306 ARRDGDRVYA
+306 AHRDGDRVYA
-316 VVRGTGVDGDGRA
+316 VVRGTGVAGDGRA

-346 AWREAGLDPREPGAL
+346 AWREAGLDPRAPGAL

-379 DTLARVFGPPRP
+379 DTLARVFGPP
-391 GEGPGIGFGSVKSML
+391 GATTGPGIGFGSVKSAL

-435 LEEPHP
+435 LEDPHP
-441 DLARTRMRPVTAAE
+441 ALARTRMRPVTAAE

-460 ATPRRAGVNA
+460 PAPRRAGVNA

-483 EAPAAD
+483 EPPAAG
-489 RPAVL
+489 RAAP

-499 LPSAGPAAPVGTPGA
+499 IPLGGGAPAPVGAGA
-514 PGGVLLLA
+514 GGGVLLLA
-522 AESPAGLS
+522 ADTPAELS
-530 ALLAADA
+530 ALLAAPS
-537 PVSGGE
+537 PVSGGD
-543 GPCRLAVF
+543 GPCRVAVA
-551 GPTPQRLALAAK
+551 GPSPQRLALAAR
-563 AVARGRAW
+563 AVARGRPW

-579 TPEPLGGRV
+579 SPEPLGGRV

-611 FPRPR
+611 MERPR
-616 LGRGDGLVE
+616 LTRGGSLIE
-625 RALDAVATGRFLAR
+625 RALDAIATGRFHAR
-639 VLPALGIEADVL
+639 VLPALGIRADVL

-663 AAGLYPQEAA
+663 AAGMYPEDAA
-673 DTFLDSLRP
+673 DAFLDSLRP
-682 GSLRVPDLVYAALGC
+682 GSLKVPDLVYAALGC

-703 AALHGLERVVVSHDN
+703 AALHGLEGVVVSHDN

-724 ICGEPDQVAAAVGRL
+724 VCGDPEQVAAAVARL

-763 LGQVRAAFARLPLR
+763 LGQVRAAFGRLPLEP
-777 AGSVPVWS
+777 GSVPVWS
-785 ATTCAPFPSGERE
+785 ATTCGPFPAAPEE

-822 EEGVR
+822 EQGVR
-827 SFVTLGPGSLPGFA
+827 SFVTLGPGSLPGFV
-841 EDTLRDRPHLSVP
+841 EDTLRDRPHLAVAV
-854 CSSPR
+854 SSPR
-859 LQGLASLSRA
+859 LSGLASLTRT
-869 CAALWAEGHAPRWE
+869 CAALWTEGHAPRWD
-883 LLLPSG
+883 LL
-889 GSSGTAPGP
+889 TAP
-898 SSAIPSEAGPGPT
+898 AARAF
-911 PAAPAETGPG
+911 PAAPPARAGAGAPVARAG
-921 PTPAG
+921 GGTPAVG
-926 AAEAGPGP
+926 AGSDTPLAEAGTG
-934 TPGGAA
+934 T
-940 EAGPGPTPDA
+940 
-950 PAQPI
+950 
-955 PTPTP
+955 
-960 AGAAEAGPGS
+960 S
-970 TPGGAAGTGNA
+970 TALTAAGTATTEPHADAPPA
-981 RPAPSATRPAAA
+981 RAGAGAGASAPRIGVGAPTAEPGAGRHTLPAGGVTPTAHAGTR
-993 TRTASRGRAV
+993 SGVRGMR
-1003 PLDLGS
+1003 LDLGS

-1016 TARAKL
+1016 AARASL
-1022 GGLLSTA
+1022 SGLLSGATA
-1029 PAPMAPALPG
+1029 TD
-1039 AAVPGPALPGA
+1039 PGPASAA
-1050 PVPRAA
+1050 PQV
-1056 VPGALPGAAVPGA
+1056 
-1069 AVPGPA
+1069 
-1075 LPGAAVPGAAVP
+1075 
-1087 RAAIPG
+1087 
-1093 AAAQEAPAGTR
+1093 R

-1123 SVTGAWAAGGSAP
+1123 SVAEAWTAAGP
-1136 APSGP
+1136 
-1141 VPRPSGSVPQPAG
+1141 
-1154 SVPGPSSPSLGP
+1154 
-1166 AGPLPTPTQ
+1166 
-1175 TGPWPDRFAPE
+1175 PE
-1186 PSGSA
+1186 PSGA
-1191 PRPAGSFP
+1191 VPGSRTGPEPGRGPGSGP
-1199 GPAGSTQGPAR
+1199 GPERGTGSGAGRGAGRGTESGAGRGAKHGT
-1210 SAQGPASTDPRPA
+1210 RP
-1223 RPVQGPTGTAP
+1223 G
-1234 APAGSTPR
+1234 
-1242 PAGPLPTPAQT
+1242 
-1253 GPWPDRF
+1253 
-1260 APEPS
+1260 
-1265 GSAPR
+1265 
-1270 HTGSAPRPA
+1270 TGSAP
-1279 DPAPASRHPGPG
+1279 S
-1291 PAGSGSGP
+1291 
-1299 GGLLPQAGTGARA
+1299 
-1312 GSGGGAGRATGRGVL
+1312 GAGRATGKYVL
-1327 RLSLAALPYV
+1327 RISLDALPGV

-1377 RGAPVTGFED
+1377 PELTVVTGYED

-1394 PVEPALDVEVVVRAE
+1394 PVEPALDVEVLVHRE
-1409 GPGRIRVG
+1409 GPGRFRVAL
-1417 IGEYASAVVLCGGRY
+1417 GEYASVVVLLGERY
-1432 EGPPAPDTT
+1432 GAPPAPATA
-1441 PLRDPG
+1441 PLRDPR

-1468 AAVHEVRTVA
+1468 AGVHEVRTVGA
-1478 EDGIEGVVR
+1478 DGIEGVLR

-1505 WMQLRLPVDRLVFPA
+1505 WMQLSLPVDRLVFPA
-1520 TVDRIRFYGPPP
+1520 TVDRVRFCGPPP
-1532 ALGELLRTTARVREV
+1532 AAGGLVRAAARVREV
-1547 RDVTVR
+1547 QDVTVR
-1553 GDIELCRAGGTVWA
+1553 GDVELRLPDGAVWA
-1567 RVEGWTYRRFGA
+1567 RIEGWTYRRFGA

-1621 RYLGAAEREAYGR
+1621 RYLGAAERAAYER
-1634 LSPRARAPWLLG
+1634 LSPRARGPWLLG
-1646 RIAAKDALRQVLW
+1646 RIAAKDALRQLLW

-1673 GNDAAGR
+1673 GNDPAGR
-1680 PLALGPLTRGFRL
+1680 PLALGPLASGFRL
-1693 TIAHKDRI
+1693 TIAHKDRV
-1701 AVALAGPGGRAVGID
+1701 AVALAHPGRAVGID
-1716 VETVTADPDAL
+1716 VEPVAADPDAL
-1727 VRIALGP
+1727 VRVALGP
-1734 GELRL
+1734 GELAL
-1739 AEGLA
+1739 AEALSGTWGGPRG
-1744 AAGGT
+1744 AG
-1749 GLPAALTALW
+1749 GLPAALTSLW

-1767 AEGGGLGGRPR
+1767 AHGSGLGGRPR
-1778 EWRVSGDPDGDG
+1778 EWRVSADPDGDPFSG
-1790 LLVRSPAGRP
+1790 DGCLLVRSPDGRP
-1800 YPVRTTLLGSA
+1800 YPVRTTLLGSS
-1811 PLDHVVAWTGRG
+1811 PPGHVVAWTCDG
-1823 TAAGAPFDLT
+1823 TPPDVPFHLT
-1833 ETHHGI
+1833 ETRHGK